1 MEFSLTDAEFKTFKD
16 FIYDKSGIFFS
27 EINRAILENRLFEI
41 MLKYQYRS
49 IMDYYEKLKS
59 DPVEVRNF
67 LDLITTNLTK
77 FFRNQPQ
84 FEALERKYYPIS
96 LKEMNF
102 LEPSRSGQQVV
113 PPEKKLIP

>member
-41 MLKYQYRS
+41 MLKYQYKS
-49 IMDYYEKLKS
+49 IMDYYEKLKN

-84 FEALERKYYPIS
+84 FEALE
-96 LKEMNF
+96 KEVLPDIAKRNEF
-102 LEPSRSGQQVV
+102 SRTI
-113 PPEKKLIP
+113 KI